1 MLSTKIR
8 TTIIALVAAFSFA
21 GASVI
26 PAVSQARMIL
36 KSETCDGVGPGGE
49 FEGSECET
57 KGYESEELPSG
68 ESEAKPG
75 GETPSEAC
83 HPVTKC
89 GESEAPSGEKARP
102 RPPHR
107 QPTPKTSRP
116 GKITL
121 VAL

>member
-8 TTIIALVAAFSFA
+8 TAIIALVAASSFA
-21 GASVI
+21 AASVV
-26 PAVSQARMIL
+26 PAVSQARVIL
-36 KSETCDGVGPGGE
+36 ASETCDREGPSGV

-57 KGYESEELPSG
+57 KGYETEALPSG

-75 GETPSEAC
+75 GEAPSEAC

-89 GESEAPSGEKARP
+89 GESGESGEARP

-107 QPTPKTSRP
+107 QPKPKTSRP
-116 GKITL
+116 GTNGTSL
-121 VAL
+121 AL